1 MFGKRK
7 IIEQQ
12 NQLIASQ
19 KERLETL
26 EKENAALK
34 EKLSSYQSMENAITR
49 AMTDA
54 SAAADRIRED
64 ARRESDDI
72 HEAAQKDFMASR
84 KKGETV
90 VEDAHRSARDII
102 KAAEDK
108 SRERYKQTDEAVA
121 AYVQLLSDFNDSV
134 REQARQADE
143 NAQRYAQLCQQLS
156 KSMPELLKELPALKE
171 KAALKAPAE
180 ESAEEE
186 GSLPTVSTL
195 LEAQTE
201 GETISTEELLD
212 KSL

>member
-34 EKLSSYQSMENAITR
+34 EKLSSYQSMENAISR

-72 HEAAQKDFMASR
+72 HEAAQKYFMASR